1 MHCVQMY
8 YLNFEKGPSELVN
21 SSHVIFPSVDKSKF
35 RNTWSGLDTPRNDE
49 NIENVSLVSIHSLQ
63 SFPAKELKRR
73 GANIVHCDF
82 EMIKEE

>member
-1 MHCVQMY
+1 M
-8 YLNFEKGPSELVN
+8 
-21 SSHVIFPSVDKSKF
+21 SKL
-35 RNTWSGLDTPRNDE
+35 RNTWSELDTPRNDE